1 MTIQQISQELGIGV
15 DTLRIWERRFGFPQP
30 GRDARGHRCYP
41 EDQVEEL
48 RTIKKLQNLGYRPRQ
63 IFAMGSG
70 QRQQLLSRQHPPEQ
84 DALLNRLQQLSP
96 RRLDEELQQK
106 LGQLGLQR
114 FVSEFAIP
122 LIQALDRGWIDGS
135 ISIAREHLL
144 SDRLTELLKQ
154 IIQAPEPRGQVR
166 ILFLTLSGERH
177 KLGLLLSAALMRA
190 EGCECLL
197 IQEEL
202 PLAEVAPL
210 VAELGSHAVALS
222 FSVHYRTRQA
232 KQDLADLRK
241 SLPSP
246 VKIIAGGH
254 ALRNGL
260 QLPGVLV
267 CTDLGQI
274 STLCKREF
282 PAT

>member
-1 MTIQQISQELGIGV
+1 MTIQQLSQELGIGV

-30 GRDARGHRCYP
+30 GRDARGHRRYP

-63 IFAMGSG
+63 IFAMSSE
-70 QRQQLLSRQHPPEQ
+70 QRQQLLIRQHRPEQ
-84 DALLNRLQQLSP
+84 EDLLNLLHQLPP
-96 RRLDEELQQK
+96 RQLDEELQRK
-106 LGQLGLQR
+106 LRQLGLPR

-154 IIQAPEPRGQVR
+154 IIQAPEPRRHVR

-177 KLGLLLSAALMRA
+177 KLGLLLSAALLRA

-202 PLAEVAPL
+202 PLAEVPQL
-210 VAELGSHAVALS
+210 VEELGSNAVALS

-241 SLPSP
+241 SLPSSI
-246 VKIIAGGH
+246 KIIAGGH

-274 STLCKREF
+274 SALCKREF